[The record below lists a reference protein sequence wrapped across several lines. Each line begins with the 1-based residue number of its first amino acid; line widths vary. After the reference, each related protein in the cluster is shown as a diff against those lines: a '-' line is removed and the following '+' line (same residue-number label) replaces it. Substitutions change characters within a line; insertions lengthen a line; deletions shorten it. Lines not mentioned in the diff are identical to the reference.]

1 MAQKS
6 RLRTNRYGTVINGVS
21 KIQELE
27 LDDALYA
34 ATEIINKEY
43 GIVLVHDKKMLLS
56 DIVKK
61 LREVFPSVH
70 FADPRPDTF
79 MTPDGGILSII
90 DREGNKYPILI
101 SEVKNQGTNDL
112 RIKEGKP
119 PQAKGNAI
127 ERLGKNVI
135 GFRAAMLSEGIMPFL
150 CFGYGW
156 DFQEGSSILDRVL
169 TIAMFG
175 ELNQISVLDE
185 GPNGCFNR
193 GSYYFRQDKWTF
205 EEMRNIMVDICERSV
220 HYYFAKYGKHHFKY
234 LENTI

>member
-27 LDDALYA
+27 LVDALVEA
-34 ATEIINKEY
+34 SEFINKEY
-43 GIVLVHDKKMLLS
+43 DIALVHDKKILLC
-56 DIVKK
+56 DIVGK
-61 LREVFPSVH
+61 LRKAFPSVD
-70 FADPRPDTF
+70 FGDPRSDTF

-90 DREGNKYPILI
+90 DLEDNKYPILI

-135 GFRAAMLSEGIMPFL
+135 GFRTAMLTEGIMPFL

-169 TIAMFG
+169 TISMFG
-175 ELNQISVLDE
+175 ELNQTSVLDE

-193 GSYYFRQDKWTF
+193 GSYYFRQEKWTL
-205 EEMRNIMVDICERSV
+205 EEMRDIMIDICERSIS
-220 HYYFAKYGKHHFKY
+220 YYFAKYGKHHFKY
-234 LENTI
+234 LQHTI